1 MMIHTTTTAMIS
13 VAINQFMTHR
23 PHRREYLKYGRTAA
37 MDADAGGELV
47 LAEMG
52 EDTPITNHRA
62 RDFRYQHAEKSRL
75 GDVQTQGDVFHHW
88 PQALGYD
95 NGSPRR
101 RSSRSGSTRLD
112 SQKDGLP
119 SRSRLSHL
127 VQGSRPSTRAQGGA
141 AWSLP
146 LSIGGAEWTSRE
158 HAALCGARCFHLS
171 LCRARDRLR
180 SRRRCPEAPAV
191 TGEEDWGE
199 TNGPADAQLS

>member
-1 MMIHTTTTAMIS
+1 PS
-13 VAINQFMTHR
+13 
-23 PHRREYLKYGRTAA
+23 
-37 MDADAGGELV
+37 
-47 LAEMG
+47 
-52 EDTPITNHRA
+52 TNHRA

-95 NGSPRR
+95 HGSPRR

-119 SRSRLSHL
+119 SRSRLRHL

-146 LSIGGAEWTSRE
+146 LSIGERNGRQENTRPCVE
-158 HAALCGARCFHLS
+158 HAVFTSVFAALGTVFVLGAG
-171 LCRARDRLR
+171 
-180 SRRRCPEAPAV
+180 APKP
-191 TGEEDWGE
+191 WR
-199 TNGPADAQLS
+199 